1 MKKIPMRKCLASGES
16 VPKKDLLRIVRTPE
30 GEVKVDTT
38 GKLNGKGAYLKKSL
52 EALEIAKKKNLL
64 SRALEVNVDEEVYKE
79 IEKVINGQLSL
90 LGLAY
95 RANKIKFGES
105 VLENIK
111 TCQYLFIADDA
122 SDKTKERYIKKCDY
136 YNIPYTTTYS
146 SEQLSESLGKKM
158 VKIVGV
164 YDRGFKKLFIENK

>member
-1 MKKIPMRKCLASGES
+1 MRKCLASGES

-79 IEKVINGQLSL
+79 IEKVINGYNS
-90 LGLAY
+90 
-95 RANKIKFGES
+95 F
-105 VLENIK
+105 
-111 TCQYLFIADDA
+111 FI
-122 SDKTKERYIKKCDY
+122 RIG
-136 YNIPYTTTYS
+136 I
-146 SEQLSESLGKKM
+146 
-158 VKIVGV
+158 
-164 YDRGFKKLFIENK
+164 